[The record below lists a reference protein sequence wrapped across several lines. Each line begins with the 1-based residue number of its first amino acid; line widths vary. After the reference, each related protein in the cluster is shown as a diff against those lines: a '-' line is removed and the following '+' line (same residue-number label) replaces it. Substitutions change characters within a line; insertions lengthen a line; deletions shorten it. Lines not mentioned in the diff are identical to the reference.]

1 MLIDFRV
8 YWVVTGF
15 LLPCT
20 HHLIF
25 YKHAKQY
32 RNTFTM
38 FRLIIPMLVLLLP
51 ACSLTPGMDM
61 KVDNNLSE
69 LEVPVLKNGKMVKE
83 KTRIQPITADLI
95 IARENARQQAVN
107 NLPPV
112 DIDKAIYRIGPQD
125 RIQVTVW
132 EHPELNDPGGEKILP
147 ELAGKVVDENGELY
161 YPYVG
166 NIHVAGKTVSEVR
179 SELTRELSK
188 YFKKVKLDIRVLS
201 FQSHRA
207 AVVGEVKMPGI
218 QAMTETPLTVA
229 EAISRAG
236 GVTENADMSNVALAR
251 DGKLY
256 KIDVLALYEKGNSTQ
271 NLLLK
276 DGDVLNIPDRK
287 DNTVMVMGEVGR
299 QQALQI
305 NKGKLSLS
313 KALAEAYGVDF
324 NSSRPEEIYV
334 IRPGD
339 MNPEI
344 FQLNAES
351 PDAMILADQF
361 PLQAHDTVFVGT
373 AGITQWSRVLNQILP
388 SSFTSIMSRAAFMG
402 M

>member
-1 MLIDFRV
+1 MFKLI
-8 YWVVTGF
+8 
-15 LLPCT
+15 LLMP
-20 HHLIF
+20 
-25 YKHAKQY
+25 A
-32 RNTFTM
+32 
-38 FRLIIPMLVLLLP
+38 LLLS

-61 KVDNNLSE
+61 NAENNVSE
-69 LEVPVLKNGKMVKE
+69 LEMPVMKNGKMVKE
-83 KTRIQPITADLI
+83 KTRIVPITADLI
-95 IARENARQQAVN
+95 IERENARQQAVN

-112 DIDKAIYRIGPQD
+112 DVGQTTYRIGPHD
-125 RIQVTVW
+125 RLQITVW

-147 ELAGKVVDENGELY
+147 ELAGKVVGDDGMLY

-166 NIHVAGKTVSEVR
+166 NIPVAGKTVSEVR
-179 SELTRELSK
+179 TLLTSELSK

-207 AVVGEVKMPGI
+207 AIVGEVKMPGI

-236 GVTENADMSNVALAR
+236 GVTQDADMSNVALAR

-256 KIDVLALYEKGNSTQ
+256 KIDVLALYEKGGSTQ

-287 DNTVMVMGEVGR
+287 DNKVLVMGEVGR
-299 QQALQI
+299 QQALQV

-313 KALAEAYGVDF
+313 QALAEAYGVDF
-324 NSSRPEEIYV
+324 NSSRPGEIFV
-334 IRPGD
+334 FRPGD

-351 PDAMILADQF
+351 ADAMLLADQF
-361 PLQAHDTVFVGT
+361 ALQAHDTVFVGA
-373 AGITQWSRVLNQILP
+373 AGVTQWSRVLNQILP

>member
-1 MLIDFRV
+1 MFKLI
-8 YWVVTGF
+8 
-15 LLPCT
+15 L
-20 HHLIF
+20 
-25 YKHAKQY
+25 
-32 RNTFTM
+32 
-38 FRLIIPMLVLLLP
+38 PMLALMLS
-51 ACSLTPGMDM
+51 ACSLTPGIDM
-61 KVDNNLSE
+61 KTENNLSE
-69 LEVPVLKNGKMVKE
+69 LELPVMKGGKLVKE
-83 KTRIQPITADLI
+83 KTPIVPITADLI

-112 DIDKAIYRIGPQD
+112 DINKATYRIGPQD
-125 RIQVTVW
+125 RLLVTVW

-147 ELAGKVVDENGELY
+147 ELAGKVVDENGDLY

-179 SELTRELSK
+179 TELTRELSRF
-188 YFKKVKLDIRVLS
+188 FKKVKLDIRVLS

-207 AVVGEVKMPGI
+207 AIVGAVKTPGV
-218 QAMTETPLTVA
+218 QSMTETPLTVA

-236 GVTENADMSNVALAR
+236 GVTEEADMSNVALAR

-276 DGDVLNIPDRK
+276 DGDVLNIPDSK
-287 DNTVMVMGEVGR
+287 DNKVLMMGEVGK
-299 QQALQI
+299 QQALQM
-305 NKGKLSLS
+305 NKGKMSLAQ
-313 KALAEAYGVDF
+313 ALAEAYGVDF
-324 NSSRPEEIYV
+324 NSSRPGEIYV

-351 PDAMILADQF
+351 ADAMILADQF
-361 PLQAHDTVFVGT
+361 ALQAHDTVFVGT
-373 AGITQWSRVLNQILP
+373 AGVTKWSRVLNQILP